1 MNRLILTSIFL
12 FLIMVATI
20 RDSYGQDPQY
30 SQYYAAPLFLN
41 PAMAG
46 VELNERIGFNYR
58 VQWPRIDSKFTTYS
72 AYYDAHIPELN
83 SGIGFHFMQD
93 KETSSSELTS
103 TTLSSIYSY
112 ELQLARKVFF
122 RTGFQ
127 ASFMRKSLD
136 FSSGQFFSNNINEL
150 NPFGAPTGTTDLSEL
165 EDPVNLFS
173 LSVGGILIAENLWI
187 GASVFHLNQP
197 NQSFFQDGNSTL
209 PMKVNFHAGYRISLG
224 QGGFRSDFTTMSRE
238 RYFIP
243 SINYKKQGPFEQLDL
258 GAYLYLEPIVFG
270 MWYRGL
276 PYKPVQTVS
285 NRDAI
290 VMMVGVNLISGLN
303 IGYSFDYTVS
313 KIGIKSGGA
322 QELSLSWTLPS
333 RYQGKPLGRDTVLP
347 CPKF

>member
-1 MNRLILTSIFL
+1 MNRLIFISIFL
-12 FLIMVATI
+12 FLFMAASI
-20 RDSYGQDPQY
+20 RITYGQDPQY

-58 VQWPRIDSKFTTYS
+58 VQWPGIDAKFTTYS
-72 AYYDAHIPELN
+72 AYYDAHLPEIN

-93 KETSSSELTS
+93 KETSSSVLTS
-103 TTLSSIYSY
+103 TTISSIYSY
-112 ELQLARKVFF
+112 ELQLSRKIFF

-127 ASFMRKSLD
+127 ASYIRKSL
-136 FSSGQFFSNNINEL
+136 SLNENQFFSNNINEL
-150 NPFGAPTGTTDLSEL
+150 NPFGNPTPGDFSGLEGPINNLS
-165 EDPVNLFS
+165 V
-173 LSVGGILIAENLWI
+173 SVGGILIAENLWI
-187 GASVFHLNQP
+187 GASLFHLNQP
-197 NQSFFQDGNSTL
+197 NQSFYQSTSSPL
-209 PMKVNFHAGYRISLG
+209 PMKLNFHAGYRFSLG
-224 QGGFRSDFTTMSRE
+224 QGGFRSDFTTLSRE

-243 SINYKKQGPFEQLDL
+243 SINFKKQGPFEQLDL
-258 GAYLYLEPIVFG
+258 GGYLYLEPIVFG
-270 MWYRGL
+270 VWYRGL
-276 PYKPVQTVS
+276 PHRPVKTVT

-303 IGYSFDYTVS
+303 LGYSYDYTVS

>member
-1 MNRLILTSIFL
+1 MNRLILSSIFL
-12 FLIMVATI
+12 FLLMAATI
-20 RDSYGQDPQY
+20 RNSYGQDPQY

-58 VQWPRIDSKFTTYS
+58 VQWPNINSKFTTYS
-72 AYYDAHIPELN
+72 AYYDAHLPELN

-93 KETSSSELTS
+93 KEVSTSVLTS

-136 FSSGQFFSNNINEL
+136 FNSGQFFSNNINEL
-150 NPFGAPTGTTDLSEL
+150 NPFGAPGTNTLNL
-165 EDPVNLFS
+165 GDPVNMLS
-173 LSVGGILIAENLWI
+173 LSVGGILITENLWI
-187 GASVFHLNQP
+187 GASAFHLNQP
-197 NQSFFQDGNSTL
+197 NQSFFQDTNSSL
-209 PMKVNFHAGYRISLG
+209 SMKVNFHAGYRFSLG
-224 QGGFRSDFTTMSRE
+224 EGGFRSDFTTMSRE

-243 SINYKKQGPFEQLDL
+243 SINYKRQGPFEQLDL

-276 PYKPVQTVS
+276 PFKPVQSVS
-285 NRDAI
+285 NRDAL

-303 IGYSFDYTVS
+303 IGYSYDYTVS

>member
-1 MNRLILTSIFL
+1 MA
-12 FLIMVATI
+12 ATI
-20 RDSYGQDPQY
+20 RVSYGQDPQY

-58 VQWPRIDSKFTTYS
+58 VQWPRIDAKFTTYS
-72 AYYDAHIPELN
+72 AYYDAHLPEIN

-112 ELQLARKVFF
+112 ELQLAKKVFF

-150 NPFGAPTGTTDLSEL
+150 NPFGIPNTPTDLSDL

-173 LSVGGILIAENLWI
+173 LSVGGILIADNLWI

-197 NQSFFQDGNSTL
+197 NQSFFQDVNSAL
-209 PMKVNFHAGYRISLG
+209 PMKINFHAGYRFSLG
-224 QGGFRSDFTTMSRE
+224 EGGFRSDFTTLSRE

-243 SINYKKQGPFEQLDL
+243 SLNYKKQGPFEQLDL

-276 PYKPVQTVS
+276 PFKSISRVS
-285 NRDAI
+285 NRDAL
-290 VMMVGVNLISGLN
+290 VMMVGVNLLSGVNL
-303 IGYSFDYTVS
+303 GYSFDYTVS

>member
-1 MNRLILTSIFL
+1 MNRLILSSIFL
-12 FLIMVATI
+12 FLLMAATI
-20 RDSYGQDPQY
+20 RNSYGQDPQY

-58 VQWPRIDSKFTTYS
+58 VQWPNINSKFTTYS
-72 AYYDAHIPELN
+72 AYYDAHLPELN

-93 KETSSSELTS
+93 KEVSTSVLTS

-136 FSSGQFFSNNINEL
+136 FNSGQFFSNNINEL
-150 NPFGAPTGTTDLSEL
+150 NPFGGPIGTNTLNL
-165 EDPVNLFS
+165 GDPVNMLS
-173 LSVGGILIAENLWI
+173 LSVGGILITENLWI
-187 GASVFHLNQP
+187 GASAFHLNQP
-197 NQSFFQDGNSTL
+197 NQSFFQDTNSSL
-209 PMKVNFHAGYRISLG
+209 SMKVNFHAGYRFSLG
-224 QGGFRSDFTTMSRE
+224 EGGFRSDFTTMSRE

-243 SINYKKQGPFEQLDL
+243 SINYKRQGPFEQLDL

-276 PYKPVQTVS
+276 PFKPVQSVS
-285 NRDAI
+285 NRDAL

-303 IGYSFDYTVS
+303 IGYSYDYTVS

>member
-1 MNRLILTSIFL
+1 MA
-12 FLIMVATI
+12 ATI
-20 RDSYGQDPQY
+20 RNSYGQDPQY

-58 VQWPRIDSKFTTYS
+58 VQWPNINSKFTTYS
-72 AYYDAHIPELN
+72 AYYDAHLPELN

-93 KETSSSELTS
+93 KEVSTSVLTS

-136 FSSGQFFSNNINEL
+136 FNSGQFFSNNINEL
-150 NPFGAPTGTTDLSEL
+150 NPFGGPIGTNTLNL
-165 EDPVNLFS
+165 GDPVNMLS
-173 LSVGGILIAENLWI
+173 LSVGGILITENLWI
-187 GASVFHLNQP
+187 GASAFHLNQP
-197 NQSFFQDGNSTL
+197 NQSFFQDTNSSL
-209 PMKVNFHAGYRISLG
+209 SMKVNFHAGYRFSLG
-224 QGGFRSDFTTMSRE
+224 EGGFRSDFTTMSRE

-243 SINYKKQGPFEQLDL
+243 SINYKRQGPFEQLDL

-276 PYKPVQTVS
+276 PFKPVQSVS
-285 NRDAI
+285 NRDAL

-303 IGYSFDYTVS
+303 IGYSYDYTVS

>member
-1 MNRLILTSIFL
+1 MNRLIFIRICLFIAASTSHSF
-12 FLIMVATI
+12 
-20 RDSYGQDPQY
+20 GQDSQY

-46 VELNERIGFNYR
+46 IELNQRVGFNYR
-58 VQWPRIDSKFTTYS
+58 VQWPTIDSRFTTYS

-93 KETSSSELTS
+93 KEASSSVLTT

-127 ASFMRKSLD
+127 ASFMRRSLD
-136 FSSGQFFSNNINEL
+136 LNSNRFFSNNINEL
-150 NPFGAPTGTTDLSEL
+150 NPFGNPVGTNNLSEW
-165 EDPVNLFS
+165 EDPVNMLS
-173 LSVGGILIAENLWI
+173 MSVGGILIAENLWI

-197 NQSFFQDGNSTL
+197 NQSFFENGNSAL
-209 PMKVNFHAGYRISLG
+209 PMKVNFHAGYRVSLG
-224 QGGFRSDFTTMSRE
+224 EGGFRSDFTSMSRE

-243 SINYKKQGPFEQLDL
+243 SVNYKRQGPFEQLDL

-270 MWYRGL
+270 LWYRGL
-276 PYKPVQTVS
+276 PFKPVQTVS
-285 NRDAI
+285 NRDAV
-290 VMMVGVNLISGLN
+290 VMMVGVNLINGLN

-333 RYQGKPLGRDTVLP
+333 RNQGKPLGRDTVLP

>member
-1 MNRLILTSIFL
+1 MNRLVLSSIFL
-12 FLIMVATI
+12 FLLMVATI
-20 RDSYGQDPQY
+20 RNSYGQDPQY

-58 VQWPRIDSKFTTYS
+58 VQWPNINSKFTTYS
-72 AYYDAHIPELN
+72 AYYDAHLPELN

-93 KETSSSELTS
+93 KEVSTSVLTS

-136 FSSGQFFSNNINEL
+136 FNSEQFFSNNINEL
-150 NPFGAPTGTTDLSEL
+150 NPFGGPIGTNTLNL
-165 EDPVNLFS
+165 GDPVNMLS

-187 GASVFHLNQP
+187 GASAFHLNQP
-197 NQSFFQDGNSTL
+197 NQSFFQDTNSSL
-209 PMKVNFHAGYRISLG
+209 SMKVNFHAGYRFSLG
-224 QGGFRSDFTTMSRE
+224 EGGFRSDFTTMSRE

-243 SINYKKQGPFEQLDL
+243 SINYKRQGPFEQLDL

-276 PYKPVQTVS
+276 PFKPVESVS
-285 NRDAI
+285 NRDAL

-303 IGYSFDYTVS
+303 IGYSYDYTVS